1 MSNQNGKYERYSPE
15 TTEVKQP
22 NEDEY
27 IKQCLE
33 VFVKLQTMAFDKHR
47 HAVRGAHAKC
57 HGVVKGELQ
66 VYDNLPEE
74 LRQGVFKTPKTYPV
88 IIRYSTALPGI
99 MHDGVTAFRGMAIKI
114 IGVPGKKLLP
124 GWEDAM
130 THDFIVAN
138 NRTLPTGEIKSYL
151 FQSWLGEKAM
161 KAPEEVARLVTTVM
175 RGGSAF
181 LRLFGIKTI
190 GGVAGQSLP
199 ETHFLGETFWTTG
212 AQRYGDYVSKLSVAP
227 LSDSLK
233 ALTGKSI
240 NTFNPHILR
249 DLIVDYFHH
258 HSAEYEFRVQLC
270 TDLKRMPVED
280 AAIEWSEKESP
291 YRGVA
296 KITVPAQEAYSPERR
311 VFVDDVLS
319 FTPWHCLPEHQ
330 PLGSI
335 MRVRKS
341 VYEAS
346 SIYRHKMNAVKRLE
360 PTSIDELPD

>member
-1 MSNQNGKYERYSPE
+1 MSNEQGKYVRYSE
-15 TTEVKQP
+15 SVEVKQP

-27 IKQCLE
+27 IKECHKSFLR
-33 VFVKLQTMAFDKHR
+33 LQTAAFDKHR

-66 VYDNLPEE
+66 VYDNLPDE

-88 IIRYSTALPGI
+88 IIRFSTALPGI
-99 MHDGVTAFRGMAIKI
+99 MHDGVAAFRGLGIKI

-124 GWEDAM
+124 GWEDAI

-138 NRTLPTGEIKSYL
+138 YRTLPTGEIKSYL
-151 FQSWLGEKAM
+151 FQTRMGERAM
-161 KAPEEVARLVTTVM
+161 KVPEELARLVTSMM
-175 RGGSAF
+175 RAGSAA
-181 LRLFGIKTI
+181 LRTVGIKTI

-199 ETHFLGETFWTTG
+199 ETHFLGETFYTTG
-212 AQRYGDYVSKLSVAP
+212 AQRFGDYVSKLSVAP

-233 ALTGKSI
+233 ALHGKSI
-240 NTFNPHILR
+240 DTFNPHILR

-280 AAIEWSEKESP
+280 ASVEWPETESP

-311 VFVDDVLS
+311 VYVDDVLS

-346 SIYRHKMNAVKRLE
+346 SVFRHRMNAVKRLE

>member
-1 MSNQNGKYERYSPE
+1 MSNQDGKYVRYSE
-15 TTEVKQP
+15 SVEVEQP
-22 NEDEY
+22 NEAEY
-27 IKQCLE
+27 IKRCLV
-33 VFVKLQTMAFDKHR
+33 VFEKLQTNAFDKHR

-57 HGVVKGELQ
+57 HGVVKGQLQ
-66 VYDNLPEE
+66 VYDNPPEE
-74 LRQGVFKTPKTYPV
+74 LRQGLFKTPKTYPL
-88 IIRYSTALPGI
+88 IIRYSTSLPGI
-99 MHDGVTAFRGMAIKI
+99 VHDGVAAFRGMALKI

-138 NRTLPTGEIKSYL
+138 YPTLPTGAIKSY
-151 FQSWLGEKAM
+151 FYQSAFGEKAM
-161 KAPEEVARLVTTVM
+161 KLPEEVLRIVTTIM
-175 RGGSAF
+175 RGGSAV
-181 LRLFGIKTI
+181 LRTVGIKTI

-199 ETHFLGETFWTTG
+199 ETNFLGETFYSTG
-212 AQRYGDYVSKLSVAP
+212 AQRYGDYVAKLSVAP

-233 ALTGKSI
+233 ALTGKGI
-240 NTFNPHILR
+240 NTFNKNALR
-249 DLIVDYFHH
+249 DLIVDYFRH

-280 AAIEWSEKESP
+280 ASVEWPEDESP

-296 KITVPAQEAYSPERR
+296 RITVPAQDVFSPERR
-311 VFVDDVLS
+311 VYADDVLS

-346 SIYRHKMNAVKRLE
+346 SVFRHRLNSVKRLE